1 MRQSVER
8 GEHYEIY
15 LLRAVHVAHHR
26 ARLPPFSLGAGL
38 GCFQIEKE
46 GRKIYRQ
53 IVVRTPGI
61 GGLTGNSLH
70 VCLVAGMERLLHH
83 VPWNL

>member
-1 MRQSVER
+1 MKYTYCER
-8 GEHYEIY
+8 FMWHIIAPASLR
-15 LLRAVHVAHHR
+15 LLSEQGWDVSKLKKKAKA
-26 ARLPPFSLGAGL
+26 
-38 GCFQIEKE
+38 
-46 GRKIYRQ
+46 IYRQ
-53 IVVRTPGI
+53 IVARTPGI